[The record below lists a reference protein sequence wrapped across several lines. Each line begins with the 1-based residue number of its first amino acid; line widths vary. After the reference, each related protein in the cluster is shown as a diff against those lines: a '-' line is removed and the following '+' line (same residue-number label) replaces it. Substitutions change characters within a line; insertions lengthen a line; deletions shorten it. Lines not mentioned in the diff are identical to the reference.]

1 MIPRNSDQIDEMM
14 QRILTPSSGDGGDV
28 GGGGGELDF
37 FGALVLC
44 LTSSLAP
51 PSPDG
56 HGQHWSAD
64 EAFIPPKSEQVGRGR
79 VVCPQGRDIVAQS
92 VVQRGTMAHVALDS
106 TTPPWNPYVCVIEKG
121 GFEGLDVRGCVGQ
134 TQRIRTSDHI
144 RDQVTRRVEPG

>member
-1 MIPRNSDQIDEMM
+1 MIPRNSDQLDEMM
-14 QRILTPSSGDGGDV
+14 QRVLTPSSGDGV
-28 GGGGGELDF
+28 GGGEPDF

-64 EAFIPPKSEQVGRGR
+64 EAFIPPKSEQVGRAR

-92 VVQRGTMAHVALDS
+92 VVQGGTMAHVALDS
-106 TTPPWNPYVCVIEKG
+106 TTTPVESIRVCVCHRK
-121 GFEGLDVRGCVGQ
+121 
-134 TQRIRTSDHI
+134 
-144 RDQVTRRVEPG
+144 RRVREVGSARMCRPDATN

>member
-14 QRILTPSSGDGGDV
+14 QRILTPSSGNGV
-28 GGGGGELDF
+28 GEPDF

-106 TTPPWNPYVCVIEKG
+106 TTLPVESIRVCYRK
-121 GFEGLDVRGCVGQ
+121 
-134 TQRIRTSDHI
+134 
-144 RDQVTRRVEPG
+144 RRV

>member
-1 MIPRNSDQIDEMM
+1 MIPRNSDQLDEMM
-14 QRILTPSSGDGGDV
+14 QRILTPSSGDGG
-28 GGGGGELDF
+28 GGEPDF

-79 VVCPQGRDIVAQS
+79 VVCPQGRDIVAQN
-92 VVQRGTMAHVALDS
+92 VEQRGTMAHVALDS
-106 TTPPWNPYVCVIEKG
+106 TTLPMESIRVCHRK
-121 GFEGLDVRGCVGQ
+121 
-134 TQRIRTSDHI
+134 
-144 RDQVTRRVEPG
+144 RRV

>member
-1 MIPRNSDQIDEMM
+1 MIPRNSDQLDEMM
-14 QRILTPSSGDGGDV
+14 QRVLTPSSGDGG
-28 GGGGGELDF
+28 GGGEPDF

-79 VVCPQGRDIVAQS
+79 VVWWEVGVISWYKAWYSPVQWRTWRWIPQ
-92 VVQRGTMAHVALDS
+92 H
-106 TTPPWNPYVCVIEKG
+106 PPWNPYVCVCHRK
-121 GFEGLDVRGCVGQ
+121 
-134 TQRIRTSDHI
+134 
-144 RDQVTRRVEPG
+144 RRVREVGSARMCRPDATN

>member
-1 MIPRNSDQIDEMM
+1 MIPRNSDQLDEMM
-14 QRILTPSSGDGGDV
+14 QRVLTPSSGDGG
-28 GGGGGELDF
+28 GEPDF

-106 TTPPWNPYVCVIEKG
+106 TTPPWNPYVCVCHRK
-121 GFEGLDVRGCVGQ
+121 
-134 TQRIRTSDHI
+134 
-144 RDQVTRRVEPG
+144 RRVREVGSARMCRPDATN

>member
-1 MIPRNSDQIDEMM
+1 MIPRNSDQLDEMM
-14 QRILTPSSGDGGDV
+14 QRVLTPSSGDGV
-28 GGGGGELDF
+28 GGGEPDF

-51 PSPDG
+51 PTPDG

-79 VVCPQGRDIVAQS
+79 VVCPQGRDIAVQS
-92 VVQRGTMAHVALDS
+92 VVQPGTMAHVALDS
-106 TTPPWNPYVCVIEKG
+106 TTLPVESIRVCVIEKG
-121 GFEGLDVRGCVGQ
+121 EFERLEVRGCVGQ

-144 RDQVTRRVEPG
+144 RDQVTRSVEPG

>member
-14 QRILTPSSGDGGDV
+14 QRILTPSSGDGV
-28 GGGGGELDF
+28 GEPDF

-106 TTPPWNPYVCVIEKG
+106 TTLPVESMRVCVIEKG
-121 GFEGLDVRGCVGQ
+121 EFERLEVRGCVGQ

-144 RDQVTRRVEPG
+144 RDQVTRSVEPG

>member
-1 MIPRNSDQIDEMM
+1 MIPRNSDQLDEMM
-14 QRILTPSSGDGGDV
+14 QRVLTPSSGDGG
-28 GGGGGELDF
+28 GGGEPDF

-106 TTPPWNPYVCVIEKG
+106 TTLPVESIRVCVIEKG
-121 GFEGLDVRGCVGQ
+121 EFERLEVRGCVGQ

>member
-14 QRILTPSSGDGGDV
+14 QRILTPSSGDFV
-28 GGGGGELDF
+28 GSGGGEPDF
-37 FGALVLC
+37 FGAFVLC

-79 VVCPQGRDIVAQS
+79 VVCPQGRDIVAQN
-92 VVQRGTMAHVALDS
+92 VEQRGTMAHVALDS
-106 TTPPWNPYVCVIEKG
+106 TTLPMESIRVCHRK
-121 GFEGLDVRGCVGQ
+121 
-134 TQRIRTSDHI
+134 
-144 RDQVTRRVEPG
+144 RRV

>member
-1 MIPRNSDQIDEMM
+1 MIPRNSDQLDEMM
-14 QRILTPSSGDGGDV
+14 QRILTPSSGDV
-28 GGGGGELDF
+28 GGGGGGGEPDF

-106 TTPPWNPYVCVIEKG
+106 TTPPVESIRVCV
-121 GFEGLDVRGCVGQ
+121 
-134 TQRIRTSDHI
+134 S
-144 RDQVTRRVEPG
+144 